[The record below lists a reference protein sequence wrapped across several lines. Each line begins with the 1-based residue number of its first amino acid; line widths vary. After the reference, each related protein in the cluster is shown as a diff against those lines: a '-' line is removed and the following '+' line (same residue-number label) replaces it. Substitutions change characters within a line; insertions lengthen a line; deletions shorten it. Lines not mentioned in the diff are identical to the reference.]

1 MRQEYSTIVANWTIG
16 FDLKNAHVL
25 GHAFRLML
33 RPNQLPIYKALPMNF
48 LLV

>member
-1 MRQEYSTIVANWTIG
+1 MRQEYPTIVANWTIA
-16 FDLKNAHVL
+16 FDLENPHEL